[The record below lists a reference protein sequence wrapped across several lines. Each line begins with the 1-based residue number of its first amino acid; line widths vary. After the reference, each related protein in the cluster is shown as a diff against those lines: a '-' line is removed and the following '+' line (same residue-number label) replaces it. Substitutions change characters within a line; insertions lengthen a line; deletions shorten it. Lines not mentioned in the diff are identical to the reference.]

1 MYQISNTDYEQVL
14 RLLRAFS
21 LTTGK
26 SLREQN
32 QRRMAALL
40 RCKLERKKEDKM
52 EKDYRPFDV
61 VIYKPTGEC

>member
-32 QRRMAALL
+32 QRRMAVLL
-40 RCKLERKKEDKM
+40 RRKLERKKNA
-52 EKDYRPFDV
+52 
-61 VIYKPTGEC
+61 INTNQL